1 MHVSVIIPTHDYA
14 HYVVEAIDSVL
25 AQTVADREILE
36 VIVVDD
42 ASTDDTPRVLE
53 AIDDPRVRVIRFEE
67 SRGVS
72 VARNTALREVRGEFV
87 AYHDAD
93 DRWRPDKLERQLE
106 VLRSDPDVGLV
117 FTDMIRFNEKGVFP
131 LTHFETVPELREVPS
146 RPSASGGA
154 RVIEGDTFLHMTG
167 LPLLGP
173 LPPTAVL
180 RADIARAARWPEG
193 VHHCTDLYYFLQ
205 VYRLTR
211 IAYLDE
217 PLVEVRRHGNNSYG
231 SALETQHHFLNVL
244 DIVEGEPLSPEHHDA
259 IRRAI
264 GRKWT
269 GVGYYHFWNRSPL
282 LAGRAYVRALR
293 YPGSRWNAAKHLA
306 LLPLVPLLPARTR
319 QGPAFDDPFPSA
331 DPNAA

>member
-1 MHVSVIIPTHDYA
+1 MHVSVIIPTHNYA
-14 HYVVEAIDSVL
+14 KYVVEAIESVL

-36 VIVVDD
+36 VLVVDD
-42 ASTDDTPRVLE
+42 GSTDDTPRVLAE
-53 AIDDPRVRVIRFEE
+53 LDDPRVRVIRFEE
-67 SRGVS
+67 PRGVS
-72 VARNTALREVRGEFV
+72 AARNAALAEARGELV

-93 DRWRPDKLERQLE
+93 DRWRPGKLERQLE
-106 VLRSDPDVGLV
+106 VLRSDPEVGLV

-131 LTHFETVPELREVPS
+131 LTHFETVPELHDVPS
-146 RPSASGGA
+146 RPSVRGGA
-154 RVIEGDTFLHMTG
+154 RVIEGDTFLHMTA

-180 RADIARAARWPEG
+180 RTEIARAARWPEG

-217 PLVEVRRHGNNSYG
+217 PLVEVRRHGGNSYS
-231 SALETQHHFLNVL
+231 SALETQLHFLHVL
-244 DIVEGEPLSPEHHDA
+244 DIVEREPLAPDHHDA
-259 IRRAI
+259 IRRAM

-282 LAGRAYVRALR
+282 RAAGAYLRSLA
-293 YPGSRWNAAKHLA
+293 YPGSRLNALKHLA
-306 LLPLVPLLPARTR
+306 LLPLVPVLPPRTR
-319 QGPAFDDPFPSA
+319 QGAAFDDPFPTA
-331 DPNAA
+331 DPNAT

>member
-1 MHVSVIIPTHDYA
+1 MRVSVIIPTHDYA
-14 HYVVEAIDSVL
+14 NYVVEAIDSVL

-42 ASTDDTPRVLE
+42 GSTDDTPRVL
-53 AIDDPRVRVIRFEE
+53 AALDDPRIRVIRFEE

-72 VARNTALREVRGEFV
+72 VARTAALAEVRGELV

-93 DRWRPDKLERQLE
+93 DRWRPHKLERQLE
-106 VLRSDPDVGLV
+106 VLSADPDVGLV

-131 LTHFETVPELREVPS
+131 LTHFETVPELRDVPS
-146 RPSASGGA
+146 RPSARGGA
-154 RVIEGDTFLHMTG
+154 RVIEGDTFLHMTA
-167 LPLLGP
+167 LPLLAP
-173 LPPTAVL
+173 LPPTALL
-180 RADIARAARWPEG
+180 RAEVARAARWPEG

-217 PLVEVRRHGNNSYG
+217 PLVEVRRHGGNSYS
-231 SALETQHHFLNVL
+231 SALETQLHFLHVL
-244 DIVEGEPLSPEHHDA
+244 DIVEREGLSPEHHRA

-269 GVGYYHFWNRSPL
+269 GVGYYHFWDRSPIR
-282 LAGRAYVRALR
+282 AARAYLR
-293 YPGSRWNAAKHLA
+293 SLAYRGSRLNALKHLA
-306 LLPLVPLLPARTR
+306 LLPLVPFLPRRTR
-319 QGPAFDDPFPSA
+319 QGPAFDDPFPAA